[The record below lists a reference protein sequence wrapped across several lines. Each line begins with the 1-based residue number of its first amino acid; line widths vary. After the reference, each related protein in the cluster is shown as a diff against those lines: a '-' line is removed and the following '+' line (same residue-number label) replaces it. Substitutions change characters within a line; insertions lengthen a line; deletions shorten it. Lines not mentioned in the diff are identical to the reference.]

1 MKEYRLS
8 AWSPLPAPFDRI
20 GHRRMLSDLSHRHM
34 SLRQLVASSGVR
46 RQEVRAF
53 LEMLTS
59 RGLIAERDATAPDS
73 MFDSLRPLGGWL
85 RRALAASHMD
95 R

>member
-8 AWSPLPAPFDRI
+8 GWPKLPASLDRI
-20 GHRRMLSDLSHRHM
+20 AYRRMLSDMSHRHVT
-34 SLRQLVASSGVR
+34 LAQLGVSSGVR

-53 LEMLTS
+53 LEMLGAD
-59 RGLIAERDATAPDS
+59 GLLVERESAAPDS
-73 MFDSLRPLGGWL
+73 LFEALRPLGGWF
-85 RRALAASHMD
+85 RRAWGSAAAA